1 MSKLP
6 GIRFMRIESFAE
18 GATLAIDQLR
28 ANKFRSALTVLGIVV
43 GVASVMAMSSIVAGI
58 RGGIMTELEAAGPKN
73 FFFGRFDW
81 NEVRITNDGDGPP
94 WGDNPKVTV
103 PEVLSLKKLPAIKDA
118 IPGVDGN
125 GVVQFGNERLTG
137 VQFPGRGATWTS
149 YTTGK
154 IVAGHNFLPSDVESA
169 APVAVITAQL
179 AEKLFGQLDPIGRTI
194 RLTESSSSDGTT
206 AAFRVVGVF
215 EQSKNVFA
223 SIVKYF
229 VVIPYTAGLKHLN
242 YSDENVGGLIVT
254 ASNATQDQAMDQVRS
269 FVRVQRGMRPGDP
282 DNFALVRQENMLK
295 TFNKITGIFFVIMI
309 ALSSVALMVGG
320 VGVIAIMMIAVTE
333 RTREIGIRK
342 ALGATQREIL
352 FQFLFESVTVTV
364 IGGTIGLIIGG
375 LLAFLV
381 SALTPL
387 QASVPIGGVIA
398 ALTMATVAGVLF
410 GLWPAWRAARMDP
423 VVALRY
429 E

>member
-1 MSKLP
+1 MKKS
-6 GIRFMRIESFAE
+6 GFHSMRLESFAE

-28 ANKFRSALTVLGIVV
+28 ANKFRSALTILGIVV
-43 GVASVMAMSSIVAGI
+43 GVASVMAMSALVAGI
-58 RGGIMTELEAAGPKN
+58 RGGIMTEMEAAGPKN

-81 NEVRITNDGDGPP
+81 NEVRISDDGPP

-103 PEVLSLKKLPAIKDA
+103 EEVLSLKKLPAIKDA

-125 GVVQFGNERLTG
+125 GVVQFGSERLTG
-137 VQFPGRGATWTS
+137 VGFPGRGADWTS
-149 YTTGK
+149 YTTGR
-154 IVAGHNFLPSDVESA
+154 IVAGHNFLPSDVQSA
-169 APVAVITAQL
+169 APVAVITTQM

-194 RLTESSSSDGTT
+194 RLTETSNSDGTS
-206 AAFRVVGVF
+206 AVFRVVGVF

-229 VVIPYTAGLKHLN
+229 VVVPYTAGLKHLGF
-242 YSDENVGGLIVT
+242 SDDMIGGLIVT
-254 ASNATQDQAMDQVRS
+254 ASNATQDEAMDQVRS
-269 FVRVQRGMRPGDP
+269 QIRVHRSMHPGDP
-282 DNFALVRQENMLK
+282 DNFALVRQENMMR
-295 TFNKITGIFFVIMI
+295 TFNKITGIFFMIMI

-352 FQFLFESVTVTV
+352 WQFLFESVTVTV
-364 IGGTIGLIIGG
+364 IGGTIGMMIGG

-381 SALTPL
+381 GALTPI
-387 QASVPIGGVIA
+387 QASVPLGGIIA
-398 ALTMATVAGVLF
+398 ALGMAAIAGVLF